1 MLTKSEP
8 FLFNLAIDLFH
19 SSEYDHIVD
28 IQFKRILQ
36 RIESHICNKEIGIVM
51 EWLHESIKNEIK
63 LKKKLESYPFAFN
76 KPVFKLL
83 LTKSNTLHKTIID
96 LLIDLLEN
104 SMVSSQPELGDIF
117 KLTHQII
124 SELIDNINIDEEIYG
139 NYIQLLS
146 HTVENLEIQ
155 SQPF

>member
-36 RIESHICNKEIGIVM
+36 RIERHIC
-51 EWLHESIKNEIK
+51 
-63 LKKKLESYPFAFN
+63 KKLESYPFAFN

-104 SMVSSQPELGDIF
+104 SMVSSQPELSDIF